1 MELNVKELSASE
13 NEIEISLKFDDVKTD
28 IEAEVK
34 KQTKNIQVPG
44 FRKGKVPKN
53 ILKKRFGD
61 SLEFEAS
68 EKIANKHFWE
78 IAKEKDLNPIGQ
90 PTMTDFDFKP
100 GEDLHFKVKYE
111 VVPQIELKDYT
122 DQKIE
127 IPNFQVKD
135 SEVKNEIDY
144 IIRSNKSLEDAT
156 SVGDNNKNYL
166 LDVQIFR
173 LNDKGDPEMEK
184 GEKIEIDLSSEG
196 VNKELLEK
204 SKGKKVGDTFNFS
217 FDDERTVKNDK
228 GEEEKV
234 KEHYDYKVEINGI
247 KKITLPELNEEFIK
261 KVTKDKVSNEVEFKK
276 QIRDD
281 IEKYY
286 EGKVEEFLRGT
297 LITTIIRNNDFTPP
311 STLVNNI
318 LEELVKNE
326 EEHLKKQGHPN
337 VNISELKER
346 LKKNAEND
354 VKWFLIKSEL
364 LKKENISITDDEIKE
379 LAEKDA
385 EKTGIPAEK
394 LLNYY
399 KNSGQN
405 DKILDQKLFEFLKR
419 KNNIVKLDPE
429 KFNKSETKEKK

>member
-1 MELNVKELSASE
+1 MESSVKELSASE
-13 NEIEISLKFDDVKTD
+13 NEIKISLKFDDVKND

-78 IAKEKDLNPIGQ
+78 IAKEKDLKPIGQ

-111 VVPQIELKDYT
+111 VLPQIELKNYT

-127 IPNFQVKD
+127 VPDFKIKD
-135 SEVKNEIDY
+135 SDVEKEIDHLV
-144 IIRSNKSLEDAT
+144 RSNKTFENAEV
-156 SVGDNNKNYL
+156 VGPDNNYL
-166 LDVQIFR
+166 LDALVYR
-173 LNDKGDPEMEK
+173 LNDKGEPENEN
-184 GEKIEIDLSSEG
+184 GEKLEIDLTNEG
-196 VNKELLEK
+196 VNKEILK
-204 SKGKKVGDTFNFS
+204 NSKGKKVGDSFAFNFNE
-217 FDDERTVKNDK
+217 ERTVKNDK

-234 KEHYDYKVEINGI
+234 KENFSYKVELKGI
-247 KKITLPELNEEFIK
+247 KKIILPELNEKFIK
-261 KVTKDKVSNEVEFKK
+261 KITKDKVSNETDLKK
-276 QIRDD
+276 EIKKD
-281 IEKYY
+281 IGNYY
-286 EGKVEEFLRGT
+286 EGKIEEILRGT
-297 LITTIIRNNDFTPP
+297 LITTLIKNNEFTPP

-318 LEELVKNE
+318 LEELVKTE
-326 EEHLKKQGHPN
+326 EEYLKKQGYPK
-337 VNISELKER
+337 VNTSELKER
-346 LKKNAEND
+346 LKTKAGND

-364 LKKENISITDDEIKE
+364 LKKENISVTDDEIKE

-405 DKILDQKLFEFLKR
+405 EKILDQKLFNFLKE
-419 KNNIVKLDPE
+419 KNNIIKLDPE
-429 KFNKSETKEKK
+429 KFNKSETKEK

>member
-1 MELNVKELSASE
+1 MESNVKELSASE
-13 NEIEISLKFDDVKTD
+13 NEIEISLKFDDVKND

-78 IAKEKDLNPIGQ
+78 IAKEKNLNPIGQ

-100 GEDLHFKVKYE
+100 GEDLNFKVKYE

-127 IPNFQVKD
+127 VPNFQVKD
-135 SEVKNEIDY
+135 SEVKNEINY

-337 VNISELKER
+337 VNIGELKER

-364 LKKENISITDDEIKE
+364 LKKENISITDDEIKK

-405 DKILDQKLFEFLKR
+405 EKILDQKLFEFLKE

-429 KFNKSETKEKK
+429 KFNKSETKEK

>member
-13 NEIEISLKFDDVKTD
+13 KEIEISLKFDDVKND

-44 FRKGKVPKN
+44 FRKGRVPKN

-61 SLEFEAS
+61 SLEYEAS

-100 GEDLHFKVKYE
+100 GKDLHFKVKYE
-111 VVPQIELKDYT
+111 VLPQIELKNYT
-122 DQKIE
+122 NQKIE
-127 IPNFQVKD
+127 VPDFKIKD
-135 SEVKNEIDY
+135 SDVEKEIDHLV
-144 IIRSNKSLEDAT
+144 RSNKTFENAEV
-156 SVGDNNKNYL
+156 VGPDNNYL
-166 LDVQIFR
+166 LDALVYR
-173 LNDKGDPEMEK
+173 LNDKGEPENEN
-184 GEKIEIDLSSEG
+184 GEKLEIDLTNEG
-196 VNKELLEK
+196 VNKEILK
-204 SKGKKVGDTFNFS
+204 NSKGKKVGDSFAFNFNE
-217 FDDERTVKNDK
+217 ERTVKNDK

-234 KEHYDYKVEINGI
+234 KENFSYKVELKGI
-247 KKITLPELNEEFIK
+247 KKIILPELNEKFIK
-261 KVTKDKVSNEVEFKK
+261 KITKDKVSNETDLKK
-276 QIRDD
+276 EIKKD
-281 IEKYY
+281 IGNYY
-286 EGKVEEFLRGT
+286 EGKIEEILRGT
-297 LITTIIRNNDFTPP
+297 LITTLIKNNEFTPP

-318 LEELVKNE
+318 LEELVKTE
-326 EEHLKKQGHPN
+326 EEYLKKQGYPK
-337 VNISELKER
+337 VNTSELKER
-346 LKKNAEND
+346 LKTKAGND

-364 LKKENISITDDEIKE
+364 LKKENISVTNDEIKE

-405 DKILDQKLFEFLKR
+405 EKILDQKLFNFLKE
-419 KNNIVKLDPE
+419 KNNIIKLDPE
-429 KFNKSETKEKK
+429 KFNKSETKEK

>member
-1 MELNVKELSASE
+1 MESNVKELSASE
-13 NEIEISLKFDDVKTD
+13 NEIEISLKFDDVKND

-34 KQTKNIQVPG
+34 KQTKNIQLPG

-68 EKIANKHFWE
+68 EKIANKQFWE
-78 IAKEKDLNPIGQ
+78 IAREKNINPIGQ

-100 GEDLHFKVKYE
+100 GEDLNFKVKYE

-127 IPNFQVKD
+127 IPDFKIKD
-135 SEVKNEIDY
+135 SDVEKEIAHQVSANKTLEEVEV
-144 IIRSNKSLEDAT
+144 
-156 SVGDNNKNYL
+156 VGDDNNFL
-166 LDVQIFR
+166 LDALVYR
-173 LNDKGDPEMEK
+173 LNDKGEPENEN
-184 GEKIEIDLSSEG
+184 GEKLEIDLTSEG
-196 VNKELLEK
+196 VNKDILK
-204 SKGKKVGDTFNFS
+204 NSKAKKVGESFAFS

-234 KEHYDYKVEINGI
+234 KENYNYKVEIKGI
-247 KKITLPELNEEFIK
+247 KKIILPELNEEFIK
-261 KVTKDKVSNEVEFKK
+261 KITKDKVSNEADLKK
-276 QIRDD
+276 EVKKD
-281 IEKYY
+281 IENFY
-286 EGKVEEFLRGT
+286 EGKVEEILRGT
-297 LITTIIRNNDFTPP
+297 LITTLIKNNEFTPP

-318 LEELVKNE
+318 LTELVKNE

-337 VNISELKER
+337 VNTSELQER
-346 LKKNAEND
+346 LKTTAEND
-354 VKWFLIKSEL
+354 VKWFLIKSAL
-364 LKKENISITDDEIKE
+364 LKKENISVTDDEIKE

-394 LLNYY
+394 LLTYY

-405 DKILDQKLFEFLKR
+405 EKILDQKLFEFLKE
-419 KNNIVKLDPE
+419 KNNIIKLDPE
-429 KFNKSETKEKK
+429 KFKKSETKEK

>member
-1 MELNVKELSASE
+1 LESNVKELSASE
-13 NEIEISLKFDDVKTD
+13 NEIEISLKFDDVKND

-53 ILKKRFGD
+53 ILKQRFGD

-100 GEDLHFKVKYE
+100 GEDLNFKVKYE
-111 VVPQIELKDYT
+111 VLPQIELKNYT

-144 IIRSNKSLEDAT
+144 IIRSNKSLEDAK
-156 SVGDNNKNYL
+156 SIGDNNKNYL
-166 LDVQIFR
+166 LDAQIFR

-184 GEKIEIDLSSEG
+184 GEKIEIDLSSKG

-204 SKGKKVGDTFNFS
+204 AQGKKVGDTFNFS

-281 IEKYY
+281 IENYY
-286 EGKVEEFLRGT
+286 SGKMEEILIGT

-326 EEHLKKQGHPN
+326 EENLKKQGHLN

-346 LKKNAEND
+346 LKTNAEND

-385 EKTGIPAEK
+385 EKTGIPVEK
-394 LLNYY
+394 LLTYY
-399 KNSGQN
+399 KSSGQN
-405 DKILDQKLFEFLKR
+405 DKILDQKLFDFLKE
-419 KNNIVKLDPE
+419 KNDIIKLDPE
-429 KFNKSETKEKK
+429 KINKSETKEK

>member
-1 MELNVKELSASE
+1 MESSVKELSASE
-13 NEIEISLKFDDVKTD
+13 NEIEISLKFDDVKND

-111 VVPQIELKDYT
+111 VLPQIELKNYT

-127 IPNFQVKD
+127 VPDFKIKD
-135 SEVKNEIDY
+135 SDVEKEIDHLV
-144 IIRSNKSLEDAT
+144 RSNKTFEEAEV
-156 SVGDNNKNYL
+156 VGDDNNYL
-166 LDVQIFR
+166 LDALVYR
-173 LNDKGDPEMEK
+173 LNSNGEPENEK
-184 GEKIEIDLSSEG
+184 GEKLEIDLTNEG
-196 VNKELLEK
+196 VNKDILEN
-204 SKGKKVGDTFNFS
+204 SKGKKVGDSFAFNF
-217 FDDERTVKNDK
+217 DEERTVKNDK
-228 GEEEKV
+228 GVDEKI
-234 KEHYDYKVEINGI
+234 KENYSYKVDIKGI
-247 KKITLPELNEEFIK
+247 KKIILPELNEEFIK
-261 KVTKDKVSNEVEFKK
+261 KITKDKVSNEADLKK
-276 QIRDD
+276 EIRKD
-281 IEKYY
+281 IENYY
-286 EGKVEEFLRGT
+286 NGKMEEILRGT

-318 LEELVKNE
+318 LEELVKTE
-326 EEHLKKQGHPN
+326 EEYLKKQGYPN
-337 VNISELKER
+337 VNTNELKER
-346 LKKNAEND
+346 LKTKAGND

-364 LKKENISITDDEIKE
+364 LKKENISITDAEIKE

-405 DKILDQKLFEFLKR
+405 DKILDQKLFEFLKE

-429 KFNKSETKEKK
+429 KFNKSETKEK